1 MRFLDANIIL
11 RYLTRDDEAKA
22 QRCLSLFQRLSRGE
36 EQVTTCEVILHEV
49 LYVLT
54 SKRHYGLSHE
64 EAASR
69 LRPVLSLRGL
79 KIPQKRLYLR
89 ALDLYSSSQAL
100 DFGDAVAVGHVEDQG
115 IEEVYSYD
123 GHFDP
128 IESVQRVEP

>member
-22 QRCLSLFQRLSRGE
+22 QRCLALFQRLSQGQ

-54 SKRHYGLSHE
+54 SKRYYGLSHD

-69 LRPVLSLRGL
+69 LRPILSLRGL
-79 KIPQKRLYLR
+79 KLSQKRLYLR
-89 ALDLYSSSQAL
+89 ALDLYASSQSL
-100 DFGDAVAVGHVEDQG
+100 DFGDAVAVGHMEDLG
-115 IEEVYSYD
+115 IGEVYSYD
-123 GHFDP
+123 GHFDHMD
-128 IESVQRVEP
+128 SVQRVEP